1 MSLESAEKFVKKM
14 QTDKD
19 FCEKIQKED
28 SETRH
33 KILREAG
40 FDFTREEMDKAMEQ
54 LSDEELKAVTGGSDS
69 GVADCYV
76 HCHF

>member
-1 MSLESAEKFVKKM
+1 MPPESAEEFVKRM
-14 QTDKD
+14 QTDKE

-28 SETRH
+28 SEIRH
-33 KILREAG
+33 KIIRGAG
-40 FDFTREEMDKAMEQ
+40 FDFTREEPDKAMEE